1 MFLFVEN
8 TIFNV
13 KKIVTVEID
22 KNVPTQVN
30 YYLSDGALLEEDTN
44 TEADA
49 KAKLTDLLDQDSFIK
64 VRDDKLVNLIYI
76 KNVKEDVI
84 NENTLVYTFY
94 KGIDALVK
102 EKFKTKKELDDKID
116 AIKTQLEEI
125 NSGSG
130 SGEGGDVDLT
140 PYLKKSVAE
149 ETYAKKADVDAS
161 LGDIESLLGGI

>member
-1 MFLFVEN
+1 MFLFVED

-22 KNVPTQVN
+22 KDVPTQVN
-30 YYLSDGALLEEDTN
+30 YYLSDGALLEEDAG

-49 KAKLTDLLDQDSFIK
+49 KAKLTNLLDQNSFIK

-102 EKFKTKKELDDKID
+102 EKFKTQKELNDKI
-116 AIKTQLEEI
+116 AEIKTQLEEM
-125 NSGSG
+125 NSGG

-149 ETYAKKADVDAS
+149 ATYAKITDVDAS